1 MGAARW
7 GQGLLALV
15 ILAALAAAS
24 VQTVRIAWADYG
36 SLEARF
42 LVDQAGRDGKPLGIV
57 QWLRAHDQLQES
69 LRWNAANPVYDEYL
83 ASLYFMRGA
92 GAPPGSAEMN
102 AFYDRALQHY
112 LRAAALR
119 PTSGYAHAS
128 IATVKF
134 RLGQFDSDFSRAL
147 VLASRYGP
155 WEMAVQDQVIDAGLR
170 TWPALGEEVRE
181 AVRGNLRRAYQVNE
195 ARTREFL
202 SARKSILP
210 GCAQLGL
217 PLPGICR

>member
-7 GQGLLALV
+7 QRSLLS
-15 ILAALAAAS
+15 LAALAILAAACM
-24 VQTVRIAWADYG
+24 QAGRIGWADYG

-42 LVDQAGRDGKPLGIV
+42 LVDQAGRDGRPLPIL

-69 LRWNAANPVYDEYL
+69 LRWNAANPVFDEYL

-92 GAPPGSAEMN
+92 AAPANSAEMN

-128 IATVKF
+128 VATVKF
-134 RLGQFDSDFSRAL
+134 RLGQFDADFSRAL

-155 WEMAVQDQVIDAGLR
+155 WEPAVQEQVIDAGLR
-170 TWPALGEEVRE
+170 TWPALSPEVRE
-181 AVRGNLRRAYQVNE
+181 EVRGNLRRAYQVNE
-195 ARTREFL
+195 QRTREFL
-202 SARKSILP
+202 SVRKAVLP
-210 GCAQLGL
+210 ACAQLGMA
-217 PLPGICR
+217 LPGICP

>member
-1 MGAARW
+1 MGLARW
-7 GQGLLALV
+7 RLGLLALAV
-15 ILAALAAAS
+15 LALLAVAA
-24 VQTVRIAWADYG
+24 VQAARIAWADYG

-42 LVDQAGRDGKPLGIV
+42 LVDQAGRDGKRLPIV

-69 LRWNAANPVYDEYL
+69 LRWDAANPVYDEYL
-83 ASLYFMRGA
+83 ASLFFMRGA
-92 GAPPGSAEMN
+92 GAPPNSAEMN
-102 AFYDRALQHY
+102 AFYDLALRHY

-134 RLGQFDSDFSRAL
+134 RLGQFDRDFSRAL

-155 WEMAVQDQVIDAGLR
+155 WEQAVQEQVIDAGLR

-181 AVRGNLRRAYQVNE
+181 VVRGNLRRAYQANE
-195 ARTREFL
+195 QRAREFL
-202 SARKSILP
+202 AARRSVMP
-210 GCAQLGL
+210 ACAQLGM